1 MRLRLSQIKQRG
13 KFERNF
19 PVSEGSN
26 CVVGESPMSRD
37 LRVIRYRFA
46 GKATMRQSSVWVL
59 CALLLILCA
68 NAKLA
73 RYEIQRHS
81 LKLATTQTYL
91 DGEETLRK
99 LPKTAPLL
107 FWCVGVI
114 AIPLLIRRREILLP
128 AVIPISSALKGF
140 DPESHLRPPPVQ

>member
-1 MRLRLSQIKQRG
+1 
-13 KFERNF
+13 
-19 PVSEGSN
+19 
-26 CVVGESPMSRD
+26 MSRGFQD
-37 LRVIRYRFA
+37 LGKRFA
-46 GKATMRQSSVWVL
+46 GKAKVRHASAWVL
-59 CALLLILCA
+59 CALLLIFCA

-107 FWCVGVI
+107 LWCVGVI
-114 AIPLLIRRREILLP
+114 AVSLSIRTQANFLPVIIP
-128 AVIPISSALKGF
+128 SSPPFKGF
-140 DPESHLRPPPVQ
+140 DPESHLRPPPVR

>member
-1 MRLRLSQIKQRG
+1 
-13 KFERNF
+13 
-19 PVSEGSN
+19 
-26 CVVGESPMSRD
+26 MSRD
-37 LRVIRYRFA
+37 FRDLRKRFA
-46 GKATMRQSSVWVL
+46 GKAKIRHGSAWVL

-68 NAKLA
+68 DAKLA

-91 DGEETLRK
+91 DDEETLRK

-107 FWCVGVI
+107 LWCVGVI
-114 AIPLLIRRREILLP
+114 AIPLLIRKREILLP
-128 AVIPISSALKGF
+128 VVIPSSPPFKGF

>member
-1 MRLRLSQIKQRG
+1 MGGFNVAVRAPL
-13 KFERNF
+13 
-19 PVSEGSN
+19 
-26 CVVGESPMSRD
+26 MSRD
-37 LRVIRYRFA
+37 FQDLGKRFA
-46 GKATMRQSSVWVL
+46 GKAKLRHASAWVL
-59 CALLLILCA
+59 CALLLIFCA

-99 LPKTAPLL
+99 LPKIAPLL